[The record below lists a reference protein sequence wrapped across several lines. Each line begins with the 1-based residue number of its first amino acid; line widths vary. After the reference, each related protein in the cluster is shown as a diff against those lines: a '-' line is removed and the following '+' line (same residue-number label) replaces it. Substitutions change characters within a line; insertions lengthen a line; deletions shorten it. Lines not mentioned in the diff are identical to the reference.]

1 MNIILLYIM
10 KMVILSSFSLNKAD
24 TEVNESHIV
33 IRELSD
39 EYKDKKNQIEDAYGE
54 IINQYIDAVKN
65 NYYFDIRKTNEDLFR
80 EKFGP
85 DFNQKLLMD
94 LWARRGNEYDFQVF
108 YGFKD
113 VDHNGIPE
121 LFIGSSNGIHSMNFY
136 DIYTFDGTK
145 AINPFDEIFENSD
158 FGYRNYLY
166 LYTDGILAQNWVN
179 SGSNSGWSFYQFRD
193 NGVNIEL
200 LDVISHDYNYEG
212 ELCSFHHMDWLSE
225 RFKHDYEG
233 KIRISYKEY
242 SQIYNKYIGGGE
254 DKIFWNKICDMEEV
268 NMEGETQ
275 LKEELERYIDRT
287 MDRYIKDNHE
297 ELRQINLKK
306 LKAYYEKKGKLKKA
320 YEKLIDAYL
329 EAIQNH
335 FYQELKERDMKSYKM
350 QLESYLSRQV
360 MEDSALY
367 KEECYDYRIYCA
379 IEDIDKNG
387 IPELLIGVSNGI
399 DGIYFCDMVTFNG
412 EKIIKLFDESDYV
425 YGKKRELFLSSDG
438 IFGFWLD
445 EGEKGLK
452 TEFYKLS
459 SDGWHVEVIERLSY
473 KVDDDSGQKV
483 YYRNKN
489 GEYQISHKL
498 YSLILKEYQI
508 RSGSD
513 ISMIRK
519 ISNK

>member
-10 KMVILSSFSLNKAD
+10 KMAILSSFSLNKAD
-24 TEVNESHIV
+24 TKVNESYIV

-39 EYKDKKNQIEDAYGE
+39 EYKDKKEQIEDAYGE

-94 LWARRGNEYDFQVF
+94 LWARRGNKYDFQVF

-145 AINPFDEIFENSD
+145 VINPFDEIFENSD

-179 SGSNSGWSFYQFRD
+179 SGFNSGWSFYRFKD

-200 LDVISHDYNYEG
+200 IDVISQDYNYEG
-212 ELCSFHHMDWLSE
+212 ELCFFHHMDWLSE

-242 SQIYNKYIGGGE
+242 SQIYDKYIGGGE

-268 NMEGETQ
+268 NMEEEAQ
-275 LKEELERYIDRT
+275 LKEALERCINSI
-287 MDRYIKDNHE
+287 MDRYIKKSYE
-297 ELRQINLKK
+297 ELGQINIKK

-320 YEKLIDAYL
+320 YGELIDAYL
-329 EAIQNH
+329 EAIENN
-335 FYQELKERDMKSYKM
+335 FYQELKERDMKSYEIR
-350 QLESYLSRQV
+350 LESYLSRQII
-360 MEDSALY
+360 EDSALY
-367 KEECYDYRIYCA
+367 KEKCYDYRIYCTVK
-379 IEDIDKNG
+379 DIDENG
-387 IPELLIGVSNGI
+387 IPELLIGASNGI
-399 DGIYFCDMVTFNG
+399 NGIYFCDMVTFNG

-425 YGKKRELFLSSDG
+425 YGRKKELFLSTDG
-438 IFGFWLD
+438 IFIIRSD
-445 EGEKGLK
+445 DGEKGLK

-459 SDGWHVEVIERLSY
+459 SDGWHVEFIESISY
-473 KVDDDSGQKV
+473 KVDDSGQKD

-489 GEYQISHKL
+489 GEYKISWEL
-498 YSLILKEYQI
+498 YSLISEEYPI
-508 RSGSD
+508 RSVVGSC
-513 ISMIRK
+513 MIEK

>member
-65 NYYFDIRKTNEDLFR
+65 NYYFDIRRTNEDLFG

-94 LWARRGNEYDFQVF
+94 LWARRGNKYDFQVF

-145 AINPFDEIFENSD
+145 VINPFDEIFENSD

-212 ELCSFHHMDWLSE
+212 ELCCSRRHSPD
-225 RFKHDYEG
+225 G
-233 KIRISYKEY
+233 
-242 SQIYNKYIGGGE
+242 
-254 DKIFWNKICDMEEV
+254 
-268 NMEGETQ
+268 
-275 LKEELERYIDRT
+275 DR
-287 MDRYIKDNHE
+287 
-297 ELRQINLKK
+297 
-306 LKAYYEKKGKLKKA
+306 
-320 YEKLIDAYL
+320 
-329 EAIQNH
+329 
-335 FYQELKERDMKSYKM
+335 
-350 QLESYLSRQV
+350 
-360 MEDSALY
+360 
-367 KEECYDYRIYCA
+367 
-379 IEDIDKNG
+379 
-387 IPELLIGVSNGI
+387 
-399 DGIYFCDMVTFNG
+399 
-412 EKIIKLFDESDYV
+412 
-425 YGKKRELFLSSDG
+425 
-438 IFGFWLD
+438 
-445 EGEKGLK
+445 
-452 TEFYKLS
+452 
-459 SDGWHVEVIERLSY
+459 
-473 KVDDDSGQKV
+473 
-483 YYRNKN
+483 
-489 GEYQISHKL
+489 
-498 YSLILKEYQI
+498 SL
-508 RSGSD
+508 
-513 ISMIRK
+513 
-519 ISNK
+519 

>member
-1 MNIILLYIM
+1 MSVILLFVM
-10 KMVILSSFSLNKAD
+10 KIAILSSLNLNKTD
-24 TEVNESHIV
+24 TVVNESHIV
-33 IRELSD
+33 IHELSD
-39 EYKDKKNQIEDAYGE
+39 EYMDKKNQIEDAYGE

-65 NYYFDIRKTNEDLFR
+65 NFYLDTRIIDEGLFR
-80 EKFGP
+80 KKFGS
-85 DFNQKLLMD
+85 DVNQSLIMD
-94 LWARRGNEYDFQVF
+94 LWALNSNPYHFQMF
-108 YGFKD
+108 YGLKD

-136 DIYTFDGTK
+136 DMYTFDGTK
-145 AINPFDEIFENSD
+145 AINPFDEIFEDSD
-158 FGYRNYLY
+158 FGYRDYLY
-166 LYTDGILAQNWVN
+166 LYSDGILAELWVN
-179 SGSNSGWSFYQFRD
+179 SGRHSGWSFYRFKD
-193 NGVNIEL
+193 NGVNVEL
-200 LDVISHDYNYEG
+200 LDVISKYSDDEG
-212 ELCSFHHMDWLSE
+212 KIRYYHHMDWLSE
-225 RFKHDYEG
+225 FHKNVFEDSV
-233 KIRISYKEY
+233 RITQKEY
-242 SQIYNKYIGGGE
+242 SQIYDKYIGGGE
-254 DKIFWNKICDMEEV
+254 DKIFWNKICEMEDV
-268 NMEGETQ
+268 NLEEQ
-275 LKEELERYIDRT
+275 AELKEKLEQDIDYM
-287 MDRYIKDNHE
+287 MDILTKDSHE
-297 ELRQINLKK
+297 EIRQIN
-306 LKAYYEKKGKLKKA
+306 LKAYYEKKDKIKNA
-320 YEKLIDAYL
+320 YEEVVDVYT

-367 KEECYDYRIYCA
+367 KEKCYDYRIYCA
-379 IEDIDKNG
+379 IEDIDENG

-459 SDGWHVEVIERLSY
+459 SDGWHVEFIESLSY

>member
-1 MNIILLYIM
+1 M
-10 KMVILSSFSLNKAD
+10 
-24 TEVNESHIV
+24 
-33 IRELSD
+33 
-39 EYKDKKNQIEDAYGE
+39 
-54 IINQYIDAVKN
+54 
-65 NYYFDIRKTNEDLFR
+65 
-80 EKFGP
+80 
-85 DFNQKLLMD
+85 
-94 LWARRGNEYDFQVF
+94 
-108 YGFKD
+108 
-113 VDHNGIPE
+113 
-121 LFIGSSNGIHSMNFY
+121 
-136 DIYTFDGTK
+136 
-145 AINPFDEIFENSD
+145 
-158 FGYRNYLY
+158 
-166 LYTDGILAQNWVN
+166 
-179 SGSNSGWSFYQFRD
+179 
-193 NGVNIEL
+193 
-200 LDVISHDYNYEG
+200 ISHDYNYEG
-212 ELCSFHHMDWLSE
+212 EFCYFHHMDWLSE
-225 RFKHDYEG
+225 LYKHDYEG

-379 IEDIDKNG
+379 IEDIDENG

-459 SDGWHVEVIERLSY
+459 SDGWHVEFIERLSY

>member
-10 KMVILSSFSLNKAD
+10 KITILSSFNLNKTD
-24 TEVNESHIV
+24 TVVNESHIV

-54 IINQYIDAVKN
+54 IINQYIDAVNN

-94 LWARRGNEYDFQVF
+94 LWARRGNTYDFQVF

-136 DIYTFDGTK
+136 EMYTFDGTK
-145 AINPFDEIFENSD
+145 AINPFDEIFEDSD
-158 FGYRNYLY
+158 FGYRDYLY
-166 LYTDGILAQNWVN
+166 LYSDGILAELWVN
-179 SGSNSGWSFYQFRD
+179 SGRHSGWSFYRFKD
-193 NGVNIEL
+193 NGVNVEL
-200 LDVISHDYNYEG
+200 LDVISKYSDDEG
-212 ELCSFHHMDWLSE
+212 KIRYYHHMDWLSE
-225 RFKHDYEG
+225 FHKNVFEDSV
-233 KIRISYKEY
+233 RITQKEY
-242 SQIYNKYIGGGE
+242 SQIYDKYIGGGE
-254 DKIFWNKICDMEEV
+254 DKISWNKICEMEDV
-268 NMEGETQ
+268 NLEEQ
-275 LKEELERYIDRT
+275 AELKEKLEQDIDYT
-287 MDRYIKDNHE
+287 MDILTKDSHE
-297 ELRQINLKK
+297 EIRQIN

-320 YEKLIDAYL
+320 YEILIDAYL

-350 QLESYLSRQV
+350 QLEPYLSRQV

-367 KEECYDYRIYCA
+367 KEKCYDYRIYCA
-379 IEDIDKNG
+379 IEDIDENG

-459 SDGWHVEVIERLSY
+459 SDGWHVEFIERLSY